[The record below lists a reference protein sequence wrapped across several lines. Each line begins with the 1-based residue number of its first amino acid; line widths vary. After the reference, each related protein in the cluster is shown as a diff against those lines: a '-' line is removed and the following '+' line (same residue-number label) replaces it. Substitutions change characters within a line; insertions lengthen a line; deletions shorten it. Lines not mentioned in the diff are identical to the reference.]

1 MKIYVIIGHMSFRIR
16 TENHFR
22 EIRDEW
28 REPNEENHPWNKES
42 AKTTKKD
49 DSNGNFV
56 MFRLTPTAEV
66 NEHWKVKARI
76 EAKDYLQTDT
86 SGSFSV
92 KRLWAEGTYGN
103 TKIQLGKFHPYVDTE
118 LIMDNV
124 ISGRTSPFPRRTR
137 SMPASKAGSSVRT
150 TRRGTIFRHS
160 SCTPTANLS

>member
-1 MKIYVIIGHMSFRIR
+1 M
-16 TENHFR
+16 
-22 EIRDEW
+22 
-28 REPNEENHPWNKES
+28 

-76 EAKDYLQTDT
+76 EVKDYLQTDT
-86 SGSFSV
+86 SGSFFV

-160 SCTPTANLS
+160 SCMSTAKLS